1 MRPERWRE
9 VETLFQAARELEP
22 GGRAAFLNQACGS
35 DVALRHEVESLLRAD
50 ADASGFMESPGAATA
65 GGASEE
71 ANPRLS
77 GAGLTEHLQ
86 AALGNRYTIE
96 RELVGGGMSRVF
108 VAQETALGRRVVVKV
123 LPPGLPAGLDAER
136 FHREIQ
142 VAASLRHPH
151 VVPLHSAGQ
160 AQGLLYYT
168 MPFVEGESLRQRL
181 ERQGALPVVEA
192 VRVLREI
199 TDALCYAHRRG
210 IIHRDL
216 KPANILLEEGHAL
229 VTDFGIAKALFS
241 ATGGAAPPAGL
252 TSTGLVL
259 GTPAYMAPEQGAGDQ
274 IDHRAD
280 LYALGCLAYELLTG
294 QPPFV
299 GASAQAL
306 IAAHVADPP
315 KPMTSHRQGIPREL
329 NRLVMRLLH
338 KRPADRP
345 QSAEEVLRDL
355 EILSVPAR
363 TVPLLGVLG
372 SYLAC
377 SLGVLGLAY
386 LSMVRLGL
394 PDWVVPSAV
403 VLLLIGLPI
412 IVATSVLQGRR
423 VATGRGGSRTANRRP
438 KHWLTWRRAISG
450 GVLAFTALAV
460 VTTGYMAMRALGI
473 GPVGTLLAA
482 GVLKERERVLLADF
496 ENRTRDS
503 LLGNL
508 VTEAIRIDLT
518 QSPVIRLV
526 PTEQVAEVLARM
538 RLQDGQEFNQKL
550 AREVAVRD
558 NIRVVITGEIAT
570 AGTQYVLSTLL
581 ISPGTGEVLT
591 AQRETAAD
599 STEIID
605 AVDRLS
611 RNLRSKIGESL
622 KFLRAEQPL
631 AQVTTSSLE
640 ALRKYTQA
648 NRVSLSLGWGGSE
661 RVIPLLED
669 AIALDSGFASAY
681 RRLGSILYFANIISG
696 AKRERA
702 IWAFTQA
709 FAHRSRLPERERYL
723 MEANYFHL
731 VNYVPE
737 KAAAAY
743 RAVLDI
749 YPDDGLALSN
759 LGGLYLELRQ
769 DAPAAEIFQR
779 VIALPEPTSQDYVN
793 LAHAQVGLGRWRD
806 AERVMERAAAL
817 FPNDPWVEYHA
828 VSVASSHG
836 DYASA
841 ETHARTIRDRDGN
854 SLLSRSLAG
863 HALAELAVLQGRLRE
878 AESHARAW
886 MEADVEGDDPVGYLN
901 GATFLATMDVR
912 FRNAPTRAL
921 ERVEQALGRHPL
933 DSLKPLDRPYLE
945 LASVYA
951 VAGRP
956 RRARVMLAEYERAVA
971 PAMRIEVESDRH
983 ALLGELALAEGRPH
997 DAVAEFRLAERL
1009 GLWCK
1014 VCGLAGLGRAYAAA
1028 GEPDSSIAAY
1038 ERYVGMRYKDRLT
1051 WDAMEL
1057 AGVYRHLGEL
1067 YQAGGDRKKAAL
1079 YYTRFVELW
1088 KNCDQD
1094 LKPQVGQVQRRLI
1107 ALSEEVPRPG

>member
-1 MRPERWRE
+1 
-9 VETLFQAARELEP
+9 
-22 GGRAAFLNQACGS
+22 
-35 DVALRHEVESLLRAD
+35 
-50 ADASGFMESPGAATA
+50 
-65 GGASEE
+65 
-71 ANPRLS
+71 
-77 GAGLTEHLQ
+77 
-86 AALGNRYTIE
+86 
-96 RELVGGGMSRVF
+96 
-108 VAQETALGRRVVVKV
+108 
-123 LPPGLPAGLDAER
+123 
-136 FHREIQ
+136 
-142 VAASLRHPH
+142 
-151 VVPLHSAGQ
+151 
-160 AQGLLYYT
+160 
-168 MPFVEGESLRQRL
+168 
-181 ERQGALPVVEA
+181 
-192 VRVLREI
+192 
-199 TDALCYAHRRG
+199 
-210 IIHRDL
+210 
-216 KPANILLEEGHAL
+216 
-229 VTDFGIAKALFS
+229 
-241 ATGGAAPPAGL
+241 
-252 TSTGLVL
+252 
-259 GTPAYMAPEQGAGDQ
+259 
-274 IDHRAD
+274 
-280 LYALGCLAYELLTG
+280 
-294 QPPFV
+294 
-299 GASAQAL
+299 
-306 IAAHVADPP
+306 
-315 KPMTSHRQGIPREL
+315 
-329 NRLVMRLLH
+329 
-338 KRPADRP
+338 
-345 QSAEEVLRDL
+345 
-355 EILSVPAR
+355 
-363 TVPLLGVLG
+363 
-372 SYLAC
+372 
-377 SLGVLGLAY
+377 
-386 LSMVRLGL
+386 
-394 PDWVVPSAV
+394 VVPSAV

-423 VATGRGGSRTANRRP
+423 VATGLGGSRTANRRP

-482 GVLKERERVLLADF
+482 GVLKERERVLLTDF

-526 PTEQVAEVLARM
+526 PTEQVTEVLARM
-538 RLQDGQEFNQKL
+538 RLQDGQQLDQKL

-599 STEIID
+599 SNEIID

-622 KFLRAEQPL
+622 KSLRAEQPL
-631 AQVTTSSLE
+631 AQVTTTSLG

-648 NRVSLSLGWGGSE
+648 NRLGWWGMSE

-681 RRLGSILYFANIISG
+681 RRLGSELYFGNIVSG

-709 FAHRSRLPERERYL
+709 FAHRNRLPERERYL

-749 YPDDGLALSN
+749 YPDDVSALGD
-759 LGGLYLELRQ
+759 LGALYLELRQ
-769 DAPAAEIFQR
+769 DESAAEIFQR
-779 VIALPEPTSQDYVN
+779 LIALPEPVSQGYIN

-806 AERVMERAAAL
+806 AERVMGRAAAL
-817 FPNDPWVEYHA
+817 FPDDPWVEYHA
-828 VSVASSHG
+828 VYVASSHG

-841 ETHARTIRDRDGN
+841 EAHARTIRERDGN
-854 SLLSRSLAG
+854 STLSRSLAS

-878 AESHARAW
+878 AENHARAW
-886 MEADVEGDDPVGYLN
+886 MEADVEGDDPGGYLI
-901 GATFLATMDVR
+901 GATFLATLDVG
-912 FRNAPTRAL
+912 FRNAPTRAI

-933 DSLKPLDRPYLE
+933 DSLQPLERPYLE

-956 RRARVMLAEYERAVA
+956 QRARAMLAEYERAVA
-971 PAMRIEVESDRH
+971 PALRIEVESDRH
-983 ALLGELALAEGRPH
+983 AVLGELALAEGRPH
-997 DAVAEFRLAERL
+997 DAVAKFRLAERL

-1038 ERYVGMRYKDRLT
+1038 ERYVGMRYKDRLM
-1051 WDAMEL
+1051 WDAMEM

-1107 ALSEEVPRPG
+1107 ELSEEASRPG